1 MKTTVVVSL
10 CVSLFFPALAYSA
23 SAVTL
28 DGHSLSLED
37 AWAIAHGEKQV
48 EIAPDAMTRVKKANK
63 LLMIAAGK
71 GIPVYGLTVGVGL
84 NKDKSLFDAH
94 GKLTPEVLQASREFN
109 FNALRAHSAG
119 VGPAM
124 PDELVR
130 MAMVIRLNTL
140 LVGSTGAQP
149 QVATLYQQLLN
160 KNITPVVPSRGSVG
174 EADITLA
181 SHIGAAMTGE
191 WRVRVNGK
199 EMDSARAL
207 KQAGI
212 NKLDP
217 MGKDALSILSTN
229 SISTAYSALAL
240 QEAQQIINITPA
252 VFGLSLEALNG
263 NVAPFLAQSLSVR
276 PFPGIQDTA
285 GYLREALKG
294 SYLWQH
300 QNERPLQDPLSFRT
314 TVFVLNEV
322 RREWNEAYQM
332 LKIQMNSSDDNP
344 AVLIDAQQQ
353 SAENSQVAQYFI
365 SASDDDGIPISGA
378 IFPTSNFEPLP
389 LALAVQNL
397 SLSLGHLAHNSV
409 LRTLHLSDDHLT
421 GLSRFLAADTN
432 QQGHAFGAIQKPQV
446 ALLADIRD
454 LVNPVSLDGQ
464 AMAGTIEDTYTNNLR
479 ASKRLSQIVGNLSN
493 IYGLELLHASQAIDL
508 RQQKNLDLKLG
519 EQTGKLYAAY
529 REKVPF
535 VTHDR
540 IFSDDIRNSAT
551 LVETYPATKL
561 VNDETGSHPSSRS
574 ADRLQPR

>member
-1 MKTTVVVSL
+1 MKKTVVATLCASL
-10 CVSLFFPALAYSA
+10 LFPMLGYSA
-23 SAVTL
+23 SGITL
-28 DGHSLSLED
+28 DGHSLTLED
-37 AWAIAHGEKQV
+37 AWAIARGEKQV
-48 EIAPDAMTRVKKANK
+48 EIAPDAMQRVEQANK

-71 GIPVYGLTVGVGL
+71 GVPVYGLTVGVGL

-94 GKLTPEVLQASREFN
+94 GQLTPEVLQASREFN
-109 FNALRAHSAG
+109 VNALRAHGAG

-140 LVGSTGAQP
+140 LTGNTGAQP

-160 KNITPVVPSRGSVG
+160 KNITPIVPSRGSVG

-181 SHIGAAMTGE
+181 SHIGDVMIGE
-191 WRVRVNGK
+191 WRVRVNGQ
-199 EMDSARAL
+199 EMASAAAL

-212 NKLDP
+212 TKLDP
-217 MGKDALSILSTN
+217 VGKDALSILSTN
-229 SISTAYSALAL
+229 AVSAAYSAQAL
-240 QEAQQIINITPA
+240 LEARQIINITPA

-263 NVAPFLAQSLSVR
+263 NVSPFLEQSLSVR

-285 GYLREALKG
+285 GYLRDALKG

-300 QNERPLQDPLSFRT
+300 QDGRPLQDPLSFRT
-314 TVFVLNEV
+314 TVFVLNEA

-332 LKIQMNSSDDNP
+332 LEIQMNSSDDNP
-344 AVLIDAQQQ
+344 AVIVGAARTLAD
-353 SAENSQVAQYFI
+353 NSQVAQYFV
-365 SASDDDGIPISGA
+365 SEENVSGA

-397 SLSLGHLAHNSV
+397 SLALGHLAHNSV
-409 LRTLHLSDDHLT
+409 QRTLHLSDDHFT

-464 AMAGTIEDTYTNNLR
+464 PMAGTIEDTYTNNLR
-479 ASKRLSQIVGNLSN
+479 ASKRLSQIAGNLSN

-508 RQQKNLDLKLG
+508 RKQKNPELRLG
-519 EQTGKLYAAY
+519 EQTGKIYAAY

-535 VTHDR
+535 VAQDR
-540 IFSDDIRNSAT
+540 IFSDNIQDSAT
-551 LVETYPATKL
+551 LVERYPAAKL
-561 VNDETGSHPSSRS
+561 VSDATGSKGK
-574 ADRLQPR
+574 